1 MAAGLQVLPSGQR
14 GKWIGITVL
23 HNKLRH
29 FLTDSGRT
37 HIGRIGCVGLVAGAC
52 PVAARVDGRWMP
64 CISGVHGRSIRV
76 TRSSGRSLSCWLGG

>member
-29 FLTDSGRT
+29 FLTDFGRT
-37 HIGRIGCVGLVAGAC
+37 HIGMSARGYLGDTLGVLSERLTPEGAKNGESGL
-52 PVAARVDGRWMP
+52 PR
-64 CISGVHGRSIRV
+64 
-76 TRSSGRSLSCWLGG
+76 